1 MLPFN
6 RLTPVMARVAFAFL
20 ACSLVAACHSNAA
33 RTPSPSP
40 KSASVTPSSVVR
52 GVQSS
57 DVSSF
62 QSCPGISESNLKAMF
77 GEKVTLSTF
86 SSWSDATCSGQLDGV
101 TVFNS
106 RFGFVREGV
115 GPWNV
120 PFVARAPT
128 SSEFS
133 FENVD
138 GVGEAQI
145 YSGEPRTYGTT
156 AFICGD
162 HYLVMTVRDAKYMKG
177 DLRSNLISMT
187 EVSLPWLCQG
197 QPVPGLGKTMEE
209 IRSPSTTR
217 SPSSET
223 PAG

>member
-1 MLPFN
+1 M
-6 RLTPVMARVAFAFL
+6 VRVAFAFL
-20 ACSLVAACHSNAA
+20 ACSLVVACHSNAD
-33 RTPSPSP
+33 RTASPLP
-40 KSASVTPSSVVR
+40 KSASATPSSVVR
-52 GVQSS
+52 VGQSS

-62 QSCPGISESNLKAMF
+62 QSCPGISESNVKAMF
-77 GEKVTLSTF
+77 GENVTLNTF
-86 SSWSDATCSGQLDGV
+86 SSWNDATCSGRLDGV

-106 RFGFVREGV
+106 RFGFVREGE

-138 GVGEAQI
+138 GAGEAQI
-145 YSGEPRTYGTT
+145 YAGEPRAYGTT

-162 HYLVMTVRDAKYMKG
+162 HYLVMTVKDAKYMKG

-197 QPVPGLGKTMEE
+197 QRIPGLGKTMEE
-209 IRSPSTTR
+209 IRSPSVTR